1 MAYCACVWLIG
12 VIEYIENLRK
22 ALFFVRNC
30 NKARQFPPGVTWTVP
45 HAAAENPCG
54 AQNTVKVILLN
65 DIILLKQG
73 EVVLKGLNKRY
84 FEQKLLA
91 NIRKR
96 LKQLGNFRVY
106 CVQST
111 VYVEPEDESA
121 DMDAAFEAMR
131 HVFGIIA
138 LTRAAACEKN
148 EDAIFEKAREYL
160 KEDMENAKS
169 FKVETRRS
177 DKSFHMTSIQ
187 LSQYVGGLL
196 ADAFPDT
203 KVDVRHPE
211 LVVHLEVRDYA
222 AYVHAAPT
230 PGAGGMP
237 VGSNGRAITL
247 LSGGIDSPVSSYM
260 IARRGVKLVPVHF
273 FSFPYTS
280 EAAKEKVIELAR
292 LLVPSC
298 GPMCLLVVPFTH
310 IQEEMREKCPEE
322 YFTLV
327 MRRFMMRIADILADQ
342 NSCKAIVTG
351 ENLGQVASQ
360 TMEAMAVTRA
370 VTMKPILQPLVGMD
384 KEEIVRHARNIGTF
398 ETSILPY
405 EDCCTVF
412 TPRHPRTK
420 PRLEDVVAAESALD
434 IDSLVQEAV
443 DGVERIWIDIEG

>member
-1 MAYCACVWLIG
+1 M
-12 VIEYIENLRK
+12 K
-22 ALFFVRNC
+22 
-30 NKARQFPPGVTWTVP
+30 
-45 HAAAENPCG
+45 
-54 AQNTVKVILLN
+54 

-91 NIRKR
+91 NVRKR
-96 LKQLGNFRVY
+96 LKPLGNFHVY

-111 VYVEPEDESA
+111 VYVEPEDDSA
-121 DMDAAFEAMR
+121 DMDAAFEAMK

-160 KEDMENAKS
+160 REDMENAES

-203 KVDVRHPE
+203 RVDVRHPE

-237 VGSNGRAITL
+237 VGSNGRAVTL

-260 IARRGVKLVPVHF
+260 IARRGVKLVPLHF

-280 EAAKEKVIELAR
+280 EAAKEKVVELAR

-298 GPMCLLVVPFTH
+298 GPMCLEVAPFTH
-310 IQEEMREKCPEE
+310 IQEEIRAKCPEE

-327 MRRFMMRIADILADQ
+327 MRRFMMRIADRVAQ
-342 NSCKAIVTG
+342 RNSCRAIVTG

-370 VTMKPILQPLVGMD
+370 VTELPILQPLVGMD

-420 PRLEDVVAAESALD
+420 PKLAEVEAAESALD
-434 IDSLVQEAV
+434 VEALVEESV
-443 DGVERIWIDIEG
+443 NGIERIWIDLES